1 MDEYKK
7 TFIANMQRLMKKY
20 DLTQSELAQKL
31 DVNKTVVSS
40 WMTGARFPRMNT
52 IQKLAYIFNVEK
64 SDLIENGTSSKTV
77 RGIKIPVLGR
87 VAAGIPIEAI
97 QEIEDYEEIP
107 EAWGNPREYFA
118 LVIKGHSMEPRIWDG
133 DRVIVHKQSDVDS
146 GQTAVVIVNG
156 DEATVKRVK
165 KMEGGIMLI
174 ALNPAV
180 YQPHFYSAKD
190 VRELP
195 VRIIGLV
202 KEVRGNV

>member
-1 MDEYKK
+1 MGIGDRMKSLREKRGVMQQDVCEALNIEQSTLANYENNRRVPKVEILAK
-7 TFIANMQRLMKKY
+7 IADYYN
-20 DLTQSELAQKL
+20 
-31 DVNKTVVSS
+31 VSVDYLL
-40 WMTGARFPRMNT
+40 GKDRAD
-52 IQKLAYIFNVEK
+52 A
-64 SDLIENGTSSKTV
+64 EN
-77 RGIKIPVLGR
+77 RRIPVLGN
-87 VAAGIPIEAI
+87 VAAGIPISAI
-97 QEIEDYEEIP
+97 QNVEDWEEIP
-107 EAWGNPREYFA
+107 STFGDAREYFA
-118 LVIKGHSMEPRIWDG
+118 LTVKGHSMEPRIWDG

-146 GQTAVVIVNG
+146 GQTAVVLVNG

-190 VRELP
+190 IRELP

>member
-1 MDEYKK
+1 MGIGDRIKSLREKRGVMQQDVCEALNIEQSTLANYENNRRVPKVEILAKIAEYY
-7 TFIANMQRLMKKY
+7 N
-20 DLTQSELAQKL
+20 
-31 DVNKTVVSS
+31 VSVDYLL
-40 WMTGARFPRMNT
+40 GRDRAD
-52 IQKLAYIFNVEK
+52 A
-64 SDLIENGTSSKTV
+64 ENH
-77 RGIKIPVLGR
+77 RIPVLGN
-87 VAAGIPIEAI
+87 VAAGIPISAI
-97 QEIEDYEEIP
+97 QNVEDWEEIP
-107 EAWGNPREYFA
+107 STFGDAREYFA
-118 LVIKGHSMEPRIWDG
+118 LTVKGHSMEPRIWDG

-146 GQTAVVIVNG
+146 GQTAVVLVNG

-190 VRELP
+190 IRELP

>member
-1 MDEYKK
+1 MGIGDRIKSLREKRGVMQQDVCEALNIEQSTLANYENNRRVPKVEILAKIAEYY
-7 TFIANMQRLMKKY
+7 N
-20 DLTQSELAQKL
+20 
-31 DVNKTVVSS
+31 VSVDYLL
-40 WMTGARFPRMNT
+40 GRDRAD
-52 IQKLAYIFNVEK
+52 A
-64 SDLIENGTSSKTV
+64 ENH
-77 RGIKIPVLGR
+77 RIPVLGN
-87 VAAGIPIEAI
+87 VAAGIPISAI
-97 QEIEDYEEIP
+97 QNVEDWEEIP
-107 EAWGNPREYFA
+107 STFGDAREYFA
-118 LVIKGHSMEPRIWDG
+118 LTVKGHSMEPRIWDG

-146 GQTAVVIVNG
+146 GQTAVVLVNG